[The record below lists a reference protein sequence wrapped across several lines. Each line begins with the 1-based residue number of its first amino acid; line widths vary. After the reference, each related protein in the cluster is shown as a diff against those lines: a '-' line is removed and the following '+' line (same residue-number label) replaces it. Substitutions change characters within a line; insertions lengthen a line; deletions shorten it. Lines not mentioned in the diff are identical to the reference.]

1 MRDYLTEHIEQA
13 LQKANITANRAI
25 TIEKPSDNRFGD
37 FSTNI
42 ALVLASEC
50 SMNPRQLAQEIKENL
65 SFSDETVNK
74 TTIAGPGFINFYL
87 EPAFIMKRVEQIITT
102 SDSFGL
108 GLAGKGKNAIVEYVS
123 ANPTGP
129 LTIGRGRGGV
139 LGDCIANILEA
150 QGYNVTR
157 EYYFND
163 AGRQMSILSESVR
176 LRYLELCGIAVE
188 FPDTHYQGD
197 YIREIAGK
205 ILEKHGEALV
215 DSDSHERFKQTAENY
230 IFTHI
235 KNTLH
240 RLDITHDSYFNEH
253 TLYQE
258 NEGGISPNQQV
269 IDALREKG
277 FIDEYDGATW
287 FMTTRLGQEKD
298 KVLVK
303 SSGEPSY
310 RLPDIAYHVTKFKR
324 GFDEIVNI
332 FGADHIDEYPDILEA
347 LKILGYD
354 ADRIRVAINQFV
366 TTTVN
371 GETVKMSTRKGNADL
386 LDDLIDDV
394 GADAT
399 RLFFI
404 MRSKDSHLNFDI
416 ELAKKQSKDNPVFYL
431 QYAHARI
438 CSLLRIAENEAGF
451 TLLQGSA
458 DAHLMR
464 KLTSAHEKQLGF
476 TLLDYPE
483 VIETCAR
490 TLEPQKMV
498 EYLHS
503 VAELYHRFYQECPI
517 LKADPDIRT
526 ARLILS
532 LATRQVLRNGF
543 GILGI
548 SAPTSM

>member
-1 MRDYLTEHIEQA
+1 MREYFIENIRQA
-13 LQKANITANRAI
+13 LGKAGIETEKEI
-25 TIEKPSDNRFGD
+25 QIEKPADNKFGD

-42 ALVLASEC
+42 ALVLAKERKT
-50 SMNPRQLAQEIKENL
+50 NPRQLAQEISGHL
-65 SFSDETVNK
+65 LFQPGTVAK
-74 TTIAGPGFINFYL
+74 TEIAGPGFINFYL
-87 EPAFIMKRVEQIITT
+87 EPAFIMQLLEQVISEAET
-102 SDSFGL
+102 FGQSMT
-108 GLAGKGKNAIVEYVS
+108 GKGKTAIVEYVS

-150 QGYNVTR
+150 QGFTVTR

-163 AGRQMSILSESVR
+163 AGRQMTILAESVCF
-176 LRYLELCGIAVE
+176 RYLELCGQSVQ

-197 YIREIAGK
+197 YIKFIAEK
-205 ILEKHGEALV
+205 LYKKHGDELTDTDAL
-215 DSDSHERFKQTAENY
+215 DQFKQTAETY

-235 KNTLH
+235 KSTLH

-253 TLYQE
+253 KLYLADE
-258 NEGGISPNQQV
+258 NSKSPNQQV
-269 IDALREKG
+269 IDQLREKG
-277 FIDEYDGATW
+277 YIDEYDGATW
-287 FMTTRLGQEKD
+287 FTTSKLGQEKD
-298 KVLVK
+298 KVLIK

-310 RLPDIAYHVTKFKR
+310 RLPDIAYHITKYKR
-324 GFDEIVNI
+324 GFSKIVNI
-332 FGADHIDEYPDILEA
+332 FGADHIDEYPDVIEA

-354 ADRIRVAINQFV
+354 TDRIHVAINQFV

-371 GETVKMSTRKGNADL
+371 GENVKMSTRKGNADL

-438 CSLLRIAENEAGF
+438 CSLLRMAEKETGFVLPAEEAG
-451 TLLQGSA
+451 
-458 DAHLMR
+458 LMK
-464 KLTSAHEKQLGF
+464 KLASEHEIRLGF
-476 TLLDYPE
+476 MLLEYPV
-483 VIETCAR
+483 VIENCAR
-490 TLEPQKMV
+490 FLEPQKMV
-498 EYLHS
+498 EYLHG

-517 LKADPDIRT
+517 LKAEPDIRT
-526 ARLILS
+526 ARLFLS
-532 LATRQVLRNGF
+532 VATRQVLRNGF
-543 GILGI
+543 RVLGI
-548 SAPTSM
+548 SAPESM